1 VPIQGH
7 AYTDNVIAFLETPTK
22 FPAVKR
28 RRMQASI
35 MLEAIDSIDSD
46 RGFTS
51 EVRSSHANQVWP
63 VSKAPLSERL

>member
-1 VPIQGH
+1 MQQ
-7 AYTDNVIAFLETPTK
+7 YTDNVIAFLETPTK

-51 EVRSSHANQVWP
+51 G
-63 VSKAPLSERL
+63 SKVLPR